1 MDKRKKTFF
10 LLALIFYVFFLIF
23 LFQVLFNGFF
33 KQIDHSLNQNI
44 NLVQVLFFNEISRL
58 LVNINDTV
66 PIFLF
71 TLIILLFLYK
81 KGYTQES
88 YVFAFFMIVNA
99 ASIYLLKILLAIP
112 RPLNNLITGQDFSFP
127 SGHTASAF
135 FFFGYL
141 FYLSYMYMEGNIRKI
156 MLVIFSLLPFIIGFS
171 RIYIGVHWFTDV
183 MGGAMLGLFWLAASL
198 FTRIVIKKKP

>member
-10 LLALIFYVFFLIF
+10 LLVLIFCIFFLIF

-33 KQIDHSLNQNI
+33 KQIDYSINQSI
-44 NLVQVLFFNEISRL
+44 NLIQIPFFNEVGKL
-58 LVNINDTV
+58 LGNITDTV

-88 YVFAFFMIVNA
+88 YVFAFFMIVNT
-99 ASIYLLKILLAIP
+99 ASFYLLKILLAIP
-112 RPLNNLITGQDFSFP
+112 RPLNNFIIEQNFSFP
-127 SGHTASAF
+127 SGHTANAF

-141 FYLSYMYMEGNIRKI
+141 FYLSYIYLEGNIRRI
-156 MLVIFSLLPFIIGFS
+156 MIVIFSLLPFIIGFS
-171 RIYIGVHWFTDV
+171 RIYLGVHWFTDV
-183 MGGAMLGLFWLAASL
+183 MGGAMLGLFWLSVSL
-198 FTRIVIKKKP
+198 FTRIAIKKKL